1 MTNPEIS
8 VIIPFLNE
16 AENIPELVAAI
27 EAFAPTLPVPIEV
40 VFVDDGSTDGS
51 GELLSSISFRNF
63 SAQLVRLSR
72 NFGSHPAVRAGFSV
86 AKAPNCVWLGAD

>member
-40 VFVDDGSTDGS
+40 VFVDDGK
-51 GELLSSISFRNF
+51 L
-63 SAQLVRLSR
+63 
-72 NFGSHPAVRAGFSV
+72 
-86 AKAPNCVWLGAD
+86 